1 MPEIDDETMMR
12 PGDVVIDEITLR
24 SYTGFNLSLKGIF
37 QNFMIYEDIFSN
49 CMSGSI
55 TLIDSMNLI
64 KHFPIIGAET
74 LTVKYKT
81 PYKGSPLV
89 KLVFRTYKIS
99 VKVAT
104 AQPSTQMVRI
114 EFMSDHAFKSMQ
126 KKVSKSFSRMPVSE
140 MAQNI
145 FLEYLARTDE
155 ENSGILSAAIQGAV
169 AGGMI
174 GGVGGPILGV
184 AAAVAGAAVGAIK
197 EANDDDRIPLR
208 TLEDTYDTR
217 SYVIPY
223 WSPLYTINWLA
234 HRARSK
240 YDTSLCD
247 YVFYENSDGHHF
259 VPISRLKQQ
268 SPKFTYTDYVQGFRS
283 VMGERM
289 IESEL
294 RNIIAMTVEDISDRV
309 KQQSL
314 GMLSSAI
321 LAHDMVT
328 KTWKTVHFNY
338 DESFY
343 RQGLHVEQYPL
354 LPAEKTDYTKAVES
368 SLKYYPN
375 TTHTVNGI
383 VSNSEPEETVLLRQ
397 SLLNQIHSMNLI
409 VECHG
414 DTNVKVGQVIE
425 LRIPAPEST
434 KKADKYEDDY
444 MRGRYLVTTM
454 KHTVTDREHTM
465 VMTLSRDSLPEPI
478 ADFKK
483 PELGVE
489 N

>member
-1 MPEIDDETMMR
+1 MPEIDDEMMMR
-12 PGDVVIDEITLR
+12 PGDVVIDEIVLR
-24 SYTGFNLSLKGIF
+24 SYTGFRLSLKGIF
-37 QNFMIYEDIFSN
+37 QNFTIYEDIFSN

-55 TLIDSMNLI
+55 TLIDTMNLI

-104 AQPSTQMVRI
+104 AQPFTQMVRI

-126 KKVSKSFSRMPVSE
+126 KKVSKSFPRMPVSKMVE
-140 MAQNI
+140 NI
-145 FLEYLARTDE
+145 YLEYLARTDE

-174 GGVGGPILGV
+174 GGVAGPIVGA
-184 AAAVAGAAVGAIK
+184 AAAVAGAVVGAIK

-208 TLEDTYDTR
+208 TVEETYDTR

-234 HRARSK
+234 HKARSK

-259 VPISRLKQQ
+259 VPISRLKRQP
-268 SPKFTYTDYVQGFRS
+268 PKFTYTDYVQGFRR
-283 VMGERM
+283 VTGERM
-289 IESEL
+289 MESEL

-314 GMLSSAI
+314 GMLSSAM
-321 LAHDMVT
+321 LAHDLVN
-328 KTWKTVHFNY
+328 KSWKTVHFNY

-375 TTHTVNGI
+375 TTYTVNGI
-383 VSNSEPEETVLLRQ
+383 VSNSDPEETVLLRQ

-414 DTNVKVGQVIE
+414 DTNVKVGQVVE

-444 MRGRYLVTTM
+444 MRGRYLVTTV
-454 KHTVTDREHTM
+454 KHTVTDMEHTM
-465 VMTLSRDSLPEPI
+465 VMTLSRDSLPEAI
-478 ADFKK
+478 TDFKK
-483 PELGVE
+483 PELAAE